1 MSFVVK
7 AEIMSIGYDEVV
19 DESDVHSLCG
29 TLYDLRQAKVVIAGT
44 YVP

>member
-1 MSFVVK
+1 MSLVIETK
-7 AEIMSIGYDEVV
+7 IMPIGYDEVV

-29 TLYDLRQAKVVIAGT
+29 TLYDLCQAKVVIAGT